1 MKNKKCVLI
10 LPYFGK
16 FNNYFPLFLK
26 SCGMN
31 PDFEWIIFTDNKD
44 PYNYPDNVHKVMTTL
59 AEVKEIA
66 ERKFGFPVCLN
77 SAYKLCDYKP
87 AYGFLF
93 EEYIVGYRY
102 WGHCDCDLIF
112 GKMGNFLDPLFEEG
126 YDKIFAAGHLTL
138 YKNNYDNNRRF
149 MKPYNSRLIYKEAFQ
164 TDQIYVFDEDMD
176 DDNVHR
182 IFLADGAQ
190 IFQTDLSM
198 NASPRFARLRRSYY
212 NPDIH
217 YFSWEPFKLARYYW
231 NDGRI
236 IEYCLINGALK
247 EKEYLYMHLQSRKM
261 RLMKRILLS
270 KSFEILPDRFSDKY
284 APPSNVKEL
293 RLRSIKFTYMR
304 KIDILEK
311 KIKRRL
317 KK

>member
-31 PDFEWIIFTDNKD
+31 PDFDWIIFTDNKD
-44 PYNYPDNVHKVMTTL
+44 QYDYPDNVHKVMTTL
-59 AEVKEIA
+59 GKVKETS

-87 AYGFLF
+87 AYGYLF

-112 GKMGNFLDPLFEEG
+112 GKMEGFLDPLFDEG

-149 MKPYNSRLIYKEAFQ
+149 MKPYNGRLIYKEAFQ
-164 TDQIYVFDEDMD
+164 TDKIYVFDEDMND
-176 DDNVHR
+176 NNVHR
-182 IFLADGAQ
+182 IFLDDGAQ

-198 NASPRFARLRRSYY
+198 NPAPKFARFRRAYY
-212 NPDIH
+212 NPEIH
-217 YFSWEPFKLARYYW
+217 GFSWEPFKIARYYW
-231 NDGRI
+231 NNGAI
-236 IEYCLINGALK
+236 IEYAYKNNNIK
-247 EKEYLYMHLQSRKM
+247 EKEYLYMHLQLRKM
-261 RLMKRILLS
+261 RIEKGVYIS
-270 KSFEILPDRFSDKY
+270 DYYEILPDRFSKRHT
-284 APPSNVKEL
+284 APRNKKEM
-293 RLRSIKFTYMR
+293 RLWSVKFTYLRRFDVLKR
-304 KIDILEK
+304 KIK
-311 KIKRRL
+311 NRL
-317 KK
+317 NL